1 MKLLYKKS
9 VVVVVFFVKTDDP
22 GAIFF
27 GAQAVTL
34 STALGLC
41 DIFEIS

>member
-9 VVVVVFFVKTDDP
+9 VVVVVVFVKTDDP